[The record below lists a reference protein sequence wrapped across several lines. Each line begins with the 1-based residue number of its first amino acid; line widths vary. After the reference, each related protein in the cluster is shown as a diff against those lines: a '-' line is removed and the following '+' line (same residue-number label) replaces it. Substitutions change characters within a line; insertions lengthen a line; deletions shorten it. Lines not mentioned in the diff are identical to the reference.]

1 MNKTSEIKKA
11 RLIPL
16 FDCFFVL
23 LRLEKINE
31 MAKNLV
37 IVESPAKAKTIEKFL
52 GKDFVVKSS
61 FGHIRDLPSKDMS
74 IDIENDFQPKY
85 VVSEDKGKIVS
96 ELKKEV
102 QKADMVWLASDEDR
116 EGEAIAWHLKE
127 TLGLEPE
134 KTKRIVFNE
143 ITKNAILNAVEN
155 PRDID
160 INLVNAQQAR
170 RVLDRIVGYEISP
183 VLWKKVKPA
192 LSAGRV
198 QSVAVRLIV
207 EKETE
212 IQNFK
217 QHTLYKVKAAFLTN
231 EGKHIFT
238 TLDKKFET
246 KEETLKF
253 LNDCKEA
260 IFSVEAIET
269 KPSKT
274 SPSAPFTTSTLQQ
287 EASKRLGISV
297 SRTMSVAQNLYEEG
311 YITYMRTDSVNLSDL
326 ALAQA
331 KEVILSEYG
340 DSYLKIRKY
349 ANKIKGA
356 QEAHEAIRPTDL
368 SRKEIIAE
376 PAAQRLYD
384 LIRKRTLASQ
394 MADAKLEKTNI
405 TIAISNREEKH
416 IANGEVVLFDGFMKV
431 YAPNREE
438 DSTEEKEST
447 SILPRVN
454 QGEVLQHLYS
464 KAQESHST
472 PPARYNEAMLV
483 KKLED
488 LGIGRPSTYAPTIT
502 TIQKREYVNKQDNP
516 TQQREI
522 VVLFLKNGNI
532 NEQQEQ
538 ENFGSEKGKLHPTDI
553 GTIVNNFLVEH
564 FTDIIDYNFTAQV
577 EKQFDK
583 IAQGDESWQ
592 DMMKEFYTP
601 FHKEVEA
608 TKESKKE
615 SGERLLG
622 IDNASGKNVY
632 AKIGR
637 FGAMIQ
643 IGEISDEEKPRF
655 ASLKKTQSINT
666 ITLEEA
672 LDLFRLP
679 RIVGILNEHEIVA
692 NNGRFGA
699 YINYNT
705 KNYTLPK
712 GIDPM
717 EVSFEECVEVIEKK
731 DKQTEL
737 VGKVLATKDGKDITL
752 AYGRYGM
759 YIKYDEN
766 NFRIPRGVNAG
777 EITAEQA
784 IAIVSGETK
793 KQEAIKTFACGAELL
808 EGRYGVYIKY
818 NGKNYK
824 IPKENKAEEL
834 DDKIVEQIINQPVI
848 EKKTTS
854 RRKK

>member
-1 MNKTSEIKKA
+1 
-11 RLIPL
+11 
-16 FDCFFVL
+16 
-23 LRLEKINE
+23 

-85 VVSEDKGKIVS
+85 VVSEDKGKVVS

-287 EASKRLGISV
+287 EASKRLGMSV

-331 KEVILSEYG
+331 KEVIESEYG
-340 DSYLKIRKY
+340 KEYLKIRKFS
-349 ANKIKGA
+349 NKIKGA

-394 MADAKLEKTNI
+394 MTDAKLEKTNI

-516 TQQREI
+516 AQQREI
-522 VVLFLKNGNI
+522 VVLFLENGNI

-699 YINYNT
+699 YISYNA

-834 DDKIVEQIINQPVI
+834 DDKIVEQIVNQPVI

>member
-1 MNKTSEIKKA
+1 
-11 RLIPL
+11 
-16 FDCFFVL
+16 
-23 LRLEKINE
+23 

-85 VVSEDKGKIVS
+85 VVSEDKGKVVS

-287 EASKRLGISV
+287 EASKRLGMSV

-331 KEVILSEYG
+331 KEVIESEYG
-340 DSYLKIRKY
+340 KEYLKIRKFS
-349 ANKIKGA
+349 NKIKGA

-416 IANGEVVLFDGFMKV
+416 LANGEVVLFDGFMKV
-431 YAPNREE
+431 YAPNKEE

-516 TQQREI
+516 AQQREI
-522 VVLFLKNGNI
+522 VVLFLENGNI

-622 IDNASGKNVY
+622 IDNTSNKNVY

-699 YINYNT
+699 YISYNA

>member
-1 MNKTSEIKKA
+1 
-11 RLIPL
+11 
-16 FDCFFVL
+16 
-23 LRLEKINE
+23 

-143 ITKNAILNAVEN
+143 ITKNAILNAVDN

-217 QHTLYKVKAAFLTN
+217 QHTLYKAKAAFLTN

-287 EASKRLGISV
+287 EASKRLGMSV

-516 TQQREI
+516 AQQREI
-522 VVLFLKNGNI
+522 VVLFLENGNI

-622 IDNASGKNVY
+622 IDNTSNKNVY

-699 YINYNT
+699 YISYNA

>member
-1 MNKTSEIKKA
+1 
-11 RLIPL
+11 
-16 FDCFFVL
+16 
-23 LRLEKINE
+23 

-238 TLDKKFET
+238 SLNTKFDT

-287 EASKRLGISV
+287 EASKRLGMSV

-331 KEVILSEYG
+331 KEVIESEYG
-340 DSYLKIRKY
+340 KEYLKIRKFS
-349 ANKIKGA
+349 NKIKGA

-516 TQQREI
+516 AQQREI
-522 VVLFLKNGNI
+522 VVLFLENGNI

-699 YINYNT
+699 YISYNA

>member
-1 MNKTSEIKKA
+1 
-11 RLIPL
+11 
-16 FDCFFVL
+16 
-23 LRLEKINE
+23 

-85 VVSEDKGKIVS
+85 VVSEDKGKVVS

-127 TLGLEPE
+127 TLGLKPE

-287 EASKRLGISV
+287 EASKRLGMSV

-516 TQQREI
+516 AQQREI
-522 VVLFLKNGNI
+522 VVLFLENGNI

-699 YINYNT
+699 YISYNA

-766 NFRIPRGVNAG
+766 NFRIPRGVNAS

>member
-1 MNKTSEIKKA
+1 
-11 RLIPL
+11 
-16 FDCFFVL
+16 
-23 LRLEKINE
+23 

-85 VVSEDKGKIVS
+85 VVSEDKGKVVS

-287 EASKRLGISV
+287 EASKRLGMSV

-331 KEVILSEYG
+331 KEVIESEYG
-340 DSYLKIRKY
+340 KEYLKIRKFS
-349 ANKIKGA
+349 NKIKGA

-454 QGEVLQHLYS
+454 QGEVLEHLYS

-516 TQQREI
+516 AQQREI
-522 VVLFLKNGNI
+522 VVLFLENGNI

-592 DMMKEFYTP
+592 EMMKEFYTP

-643 IGEISDEEKPRF
+643 IGEISDKEKPRF

-699 YINYNT
+699 YISYNA

-834 DDKIVEQIINQPVI
+834 DDKIVEQIINQPVV

>member
-1 MNKTSEIKKA
+1 
-11 RLIPL
+11 
-16 FDCFFVL
+16 
-23 LRLEKINE
+23 

-85 VVSEDKGKIVS
+85 VVSEDKGKVVS

-287 EASKRLGISV
+287 EASKRLGMSV

-331 KEVILSEYG
+331 KEVIESEYG
-340 DSYLKIRKY
+340 KEYLKIRKFS
-349 ANKIKGA
+349 NKIKGA

-431 YAPNREE
+431 YAPNKEE

-516 TQQREI
+516 AQQREI
-522 VVLFLKNGNI
+522 VVLFLENGNI

-699 YINYNT
+699 YISYNA

-777 EITAEQA
+777 EITAEQS
-784 IAIVSGETK
+784 IAIVSGESK

>member
-1 MNKTSEIKKA
+1 
-11 RLIPL
+11 
-16 FDCFFVL
+16 
-23 LRLEKINE
+23 

-74 IDIENDFQPKY
+74 IDIENNFQPKY
-85 VVSEDKGKIVS
+85 VVSEDKGKVVS

-207 EKETE
+207 ERETE

-217 QHTLYKVKAAFLTN
+217 QHTSYKVKAAFLTN

-287 EASKRLGISV
+287 EASKRLGMSV

-516 TQQREI
+516 AQQREI
-522 VVLFLKNGNI
+522 VVLFLENGNI

-553 GTIVNNFLVEH
+553 GTIVNNFLIEH

-699 YINYNT
+699 YISYNA

-834 DDKIVEQIINQPVI
+834 DDKIVEQIVNQPVI

>member
-1 MNKTSEIKKA
+1 
-11 RLIPL
+11 
-16 FDCFFVL
+16 
-23 LRLEKINE
+23 

-85 VVSEDKGKIVS
+85 VVSEDKGKVVS

-231 EGKHIFT
+231 ERKHIFT

-287 EASKRLGISV
+287 EASKRLGMSV

-516 TQQREI
+516 AQQREI
-522 VVLFLKNGNI
+522 VVLFLENGNI

-699 YINYNT
+699 YISYNA

>member
-1 MNKTSEIKKA
+1 
-11 RLIPL
+11 
-16 FDCFFVL
+16 
-23 LRLEKINE
+23 

-52 GKDFVVKSS
+52 GKDFVVRSS

-85 VVSEDKGKIVS
+85 VVSEDKGKVVS

-260 IFSVEAIET
+260 IFSIEAIET

-287 EASKRLGISV
+287 EASKRLGMSV

-331 KEVILSEYG
+331 KEVIESEYG
-340 DSYLKIRKY
+340 KEYLKIRKFS
-349 ANKIKGA
+349 NKIKGA

-376 PAAQRLYD
+376 PSAQRLYD

-416 IANGEVVLFDGFMKV
+416 LANGEVVLFDGFMKV
-431 YAPNREE
+431 YAPNKEE

-454 QGEVLQHLYS
+454 QGEVLEHLYS

-516 TQQREI
+516 AQQREI
-522 VVLFLKNGNI
+522 VVLFLENGNI

-592 DMMKEFYTP
+592 DMMKNFYTP

-622 IDNASGKNVY
+622 IDKTSGKNVY

-643 IGEISDEEKPRF
+643 IGETSDEDKPKF

-679 RIVGILNEHEIVA
+679 RVVGILNEHEIVA

-699 YINYNT
+699 YISYKN

-717 EVSFEECVEVIEKK
+717 EVSIEECVEVIEKK

-766 NFRIPRGVNAG
+766 NFRIPRGVNAS

-784 IAIVSGETK
+784 LDIVSGETK

-834 DDKIVEQIINQPVI
+834 NDTIVEQIINQPVV

>member
-1 MNKTSEIKKA
+1 
-11 RLIPL
+11 
-16 FDCFFVL
+16 
-23 LRLEKINE
+23 

-52 GKDFVVKSS
+52 GKDFVVRSS

-85 VVSEDKGKIVS
+85 VVSEDKGKVVS

-260 IFSVEAIET
+260 IFSIEAIET

-287 EASKRLGISV
+287 EASKRLGMSV

-326 ALAQA
+326 ALVQA
-331 KEVILSEYG
+331 KEVIESEYG
-340 DSYLKIRKY
+340 KEYLKIRKFS
-349 ANKIKGA
+349 NKIKGA

-376 PAAQRLYD
+376 PSAQRLYD

-416 IANGEVVLFDGFMKV
+416 LANGEVVLFDGFMKV
-431 YAPNREE
+431 YAPNKEE

-516 TQQREI
+516 AQQREI
-522 VVLFLKNGNI
+522 VVLFLENGNI

-592 DMMKEFYTP
+592 EMMKNFYTP

-622 IDNASGKNVY
+622 IDKTSGKNVY

-643 IGEISDEEKPRF
+643 IGEISDEEKPKF

-679 RIVGILNEHEIVA
+679 RVVGILNEHEIVA

-699 YINYNT
+699 YISYNT

-717 EVSFEECVEVIEKK
+717 EVSIEECVEVIEKK

-766 NFRIPRGVNAG
+766 NFRIPRGVNAS

-784 IAIVSGETK
+784 LDIVSGETK

-834 DDKIVEQIINQPVI
+834 DDKIVEQIINQPVV

>member
-1 MNKTSEIKKA
+1 
-11 RLIPL
+11 
-16 FDCFFVL
+16 
-23 LRLEKINE
+23 

-52 GKDFVVKSS
+52 GEDFVVRSS
-61 FGHIRDLPSKDMS
+61 YGHIRDLPQRNIS
-74 IDIENDFQPKY
+74 IDIENNFKPEY
-85 VVSEDKGKIVS
+85 IVSEDKHKVVA

-102 QKADMVWLASDEDR
+102 KKADMVWLASDEDR

-127 TLGLEPE
+127 TLELDPE

-143 ITKNAILNAVEN
+143 ITKNAILNAVQN

-183 VLWKKVKPA
+183 ILWKKVKPA

-207 EKETE
+207 EKEEE

-217 QHTLYKVKAAFLTN
+217 QNTQYKVKAGFITN
-231 EGKHIFT
+231 DGQHISAS
-238 TLDKKFET
+238 LNQKFDT
-246 KEETLKF
+246 REEALNF

-260 IFSVEAIET
+260 TFSVETMEK
-269 KPSKT
+269 KPGKT

-287 EASKRLGISV
+287 EASKRLGMSV
-297 SRTMSVAQNLYEEG
+297 SRTMSVAQSLYESG

-331 KEVILSEYG
+331 KEVIESEYG
-340 DSYLKIRKY
+340 KEYLKIRKFT
-349 ANKIKGA
+349 NKIKGA
-356 QEAHEAIRPTDL
+356 QEAHEAIRPTQL
-368 SRKEIIAE
+368 SQKVIDAD
-376 PAAQRLYD
+376 PASQRLYD

-394 MADAKLEKTNI
+394 MADAKIEKTNI
-405 TIAISNREEKH
+405 TIAISSREEKYK
-416 IANGEVVLFDGFMKV
+416 ASGEVILFDGFMKV
-431 YAPNREE
+431 YAPTREE
-438 DSTEEKEST
+438 ENNEEQTSDSIIPK
-447 SILPRVN
+447 VN
-454 QGEVLQHLYS
+454 QGEELQHLYS

-502 TIQKREYVNKQDNP
+502 TIQKREYVDKQDTP
-516 TQQREI
+516 SQQREI
-522 VVLFLKNGNI
+522 TVLLLEKSEIRENK
-532 NEQQEQ
+532 EK

-553 GTIVNNFLVEH
+553 GTVVNNFLVEH

-577 EKQFDK
+577 EKQFDL
-583 IAQGDESWQ
+583 IAQGSESWQ
-592 DMMKEFYTP
+592 DMMKDFYTP
-601 FHKEVEA
+601 FHNEVEA

-622 IDNASGKNVY
+622 IDKTSGKNVY

-643 IGEISDEEKPRF
+643 IGETSDEDKPKF

-679 RIVGILNEHEIVA
+679 RLVGIFNEHEIIA

-699 YINYNT
+699 YISYKD

-712 GIDPM
+712 GIDPL
-717 EVSFEECVEVIEKK
+717 EVGIEQCVEVIEKK

-759 YIKYDEN
+759 YIKYDEK
-766 NFRIPRGVNAG
+766 NFRIPKGVAAT

-784 IAIVSGETK
+784 LDIVCGETK
-793 KQEAIKTFACGAELL
+793 QQEAIKTFACGALLL
-808 EGRYGVYIKY
+808 EGRYGLYLKH
-818 NGKNYK
+818 NGNNHK
-824 IPKENKAEEL
+824 IPKGKNPMELQESEVEE
-834 DDKIVEQIINQPVI
+834 IIKTPVA
-848 EKKTTS
+848 KKPATKS
-854 RRKK
+854 RKVGK

>member
-1 MNKTSEIKKA
+1 
-11 RLIPL
+11 
-16 FDCFFVL
+16 
-23 LRLEKINE
+23 

-85 VVSEDKGKIVS
+85 VVSEDKGKVVS

-102 QKADMVWLASDEDR
+102 QKADIVWLASDEDR

-143 ITKNAILNAVEN
+143 ITKNAILNAVDN

-238 TLDKKFET
+238 TLDQKFET

-287 EASKRLGISV
+287 EASKRLGMSV

-331 KEVILSEYG
+331 KEVIESEYG
-340 DSYLKIRKY
+340 KEYLKIRKFS
-349 ANKIKGA
+349 NKIKGA

-454 QGEVLQHLYS
+454 QGEKLQHLYS

-516 TQQREI
+516 AQQREI
-522 VVLFLKNGNI
+522 VVLFLENGNI

-679 RIVGILNEHEIVA
+679 RVVGILNEHEIVA

-699 YINYNT
+699 YISYNA

-737 VGKVLATKDGKDITL
+737 VGKVLATKDDKDITL

-759 YIKYDEN
+759 YIKYNEN

-834 DDKIVEQIINQPVI
+834 DDKIVEQIINQPVV

>member
-1 MNKTSEIKKA
+1 
-11 RLIPL
+11 
-16 FDCFFVL
+16 
-23 LRLEKINE
+23 

-217 QHTLYKVKAAFLTN
+217 QHTLYKVKAAFLSN
-231 EGKHIFT
+231 ERKHIFT

-287 EASKRLGISV
+287 EASKRLGMSV

-454 QGEVLQHLYS
+454 QGEVLEHLYS

-516 TQQREI
+516 AQQREI
-522 VVLFLKNGNI
+522 VVLFLENGNI

-699 YINYNT
+699 YISYNA

>member
-1 MNKTSEIKKA
+1 
-11 RLIPL
+11 
-16 FDCFFVL
+16 
-23 LRLEKINE
+23 

-287 EASKRLGISV
+287 EASKRLGMSV

-349 ANKIKGA
+349 TNKIKGA

-438 DSTEEKEST
+438 DSTEEKVST

-454 QGEVLQHLYS
+454 QGEKLQHLYS

-516 TQQREI
+516 AQQREI
-522 VVLFLKNGNI
+522 VVLFLENGNI

-679 RIVGILNEHEIVA
+679 RVVGILNEHEIVA

-699 YINYNT
+699 YISYNT

-737 VGKVLATKDGKDITL
+737 VGKILATKDGKDITL

-834 DDKIVEQIINQPVI
+834 NDTIVEQIINQPVV

>member
-1 MNKTSEIKKA
+1 
-11 RLIPL
+11 
-16 FDCFFVL
+16 
-23 LRLEKINE
+23 

-85 VVSEDKGKIVS
+85 VVSEDKGKVVS

-287 EASKRLGISV
+287 EASKRLGMSV

-416 IANGEVVLFDGFMKV
+416 IANGEVVLFDGFMKI

-516 TQQREI
+516 AQQREI
-522 VVLFLKNGNI
+522 VVLFLENGNI

-553 GTIVNNFLVEH
+553 GTIVNNFLIEH

-592 DMMKEFYTP
+592 DMMKDFYTP

-622 IDNASGKNVY
+622 IDNTSGKNVY

-699 YINYNT
+699 YISYNT

-834 DDKIVEQIINQPVI
+834 DDKIVEQIVNQPVV

>member
-1 MNKTSEIKKA
+1 
-11 RLIPL
+11 
-16 FDCFFVL
+16 
-23 LRLEKINE
+23 

-85 VVSEDKGKIVS
+85 VVSEDKGKVVS

-287 EASKRLGISV
+287 EASKRLGMSV

-331 KEVILSEYG
+331 KEVIESEYG
-340 DSYLKIRKY
+340 KEYLKIRKFS
-349 ANKIKGA
+349 NKIKGA

-447 SILPRVN
+447 SILPRVI

-516 TQQREI
+516 AQQRKI
-522 VVLFLKNGNI
+522 VVLFLENGNI

-672 LDLFRLP
+672 LVLFRLP

-699 YINYNT
+699 YISYNT

>member
-1 MNKTSEIKKA
+1 
-11 RLIPL
+11 
-16 FDCFFVL
+16 
-23 LRLEKINE
+23 

-85 VVSEDKGKIVS
+85 VVSEDKGKVVS

-231 EGKHIFT
+231 EEKHIFT

-287 EASKRLGISV
+287 EASKRLGMSV

-331 KEVILSEYG
+331 KEVIESEYG
-340 DSYLKIRKY
+340 KEYLKIRKFS
-349 ANKIKGA
+349 NKIKGA

-516 TQQREI
+516 AQQREI
-522 VVLFLKNGNI
+522 VVLLLENGNI

-699 YINYNT
+699 YISYNT

-717 EVSFEECVEVIEKK
+717 EVSFEVCVEVIEKK

-834 DDKIVEQIINQPVI
+834 NDKIVEQIVNQPVI

>member
-1 MNKTSEIKKA
+1 
-11 RLIPL
+11 
-16 FDCFFVL
+16 
-23 LRLEKINE
+23 

-85 VVSEDKGKIVS
+85 VVSEDKGKVVS

-287 EASKRLGISV
+287 EASKRLGMSV

-331 KEVILSEYG
+331 KEVIESEYG
-340 DSYLKIRKY
+340 KEYLKIRKFS
-349 ANKIKGA
+349 NKIKGA

-438 DSTEEKEST
+438 DSTEEKVST

-454 QGEVLQHLYS
+454 QGEKLQHLYS

-516 TQQREI
+516 AQQREI
-522 VVLFLKNGNI
+522 VVLFLENGNI

-679 RIVGILNEHEIVA
+679 RVVGILNEHEIVA

-699 YINYNT
+699 YISYNT

-834 DDKIVEQIINQPVI
+834 NDTIVEQIINQPVV

>member
-1 MNKTSEIKKA
+1 
-11 RLIPL
+11 
-16 FDCFFVL
+16 
-23 LRLEKINE
+23 

-287 EASKRLGISV
+287 EASKRLGMSV

-331 KEVILSEYG
+331 KEVIESEYG
-340 DSYLKIRKY
+340 KEYLKIRKFS
-349 ANKIKGA
+349 NKIKGA

-454 QGEVLQHLYS
+454 QGEVLEHLYS

-516 TQQREI
+516 AQQREI
-522 VVLFLKNGNI
+522 VVLFLENGNI

-592 DMMKEFYTP
+592 EMMKEFYTP

-643 IGEISDEEKPRF
+643 IGEISDKEKPRF

-699 YINYNT
+699 YISYNT

-834 DDKIVEQIINQPVI
+834 DDKIVEQIVNQPVI

>member
-1 MNKTSEIKKA
+1 
-11 RLIPL
+11 
-16 FDCFFVL
+16 
-23 LRLEKINE
+23 

-85 VVSEDKGKIVS
+85 VVSEDKGKVVS

-287 EASKRLGISV
+287 EASKRLGMSV

-331 KEVILSEYG
+331 KEVIESEYG
-340 DSYLKIRKY
+340 KEYLKIRKFS
-349 ANKIKGA
+349 NKIKGA

-376 PAAQRLYD
+376 PSAQRLYD

-454 QGEVLQHLYS
+454 QGEKLQHLYS

-516 TQQREI
+516 AQQREI
-522 VVLFLKNGNI
+522 VVLFLENGNI

-699 YINYNT
+699 YISYNA

-784 IAIVSGETK
+784 IAIVSGDNK

-834 DDKIVEQIINQPVI
+834 DDKIVEQIVNQPVV

>member
-1 MNKTSEIKKA
+1 
-11 RLIPL
+11 
-16 FDCFFVL
+16 
-23 LRLEKINE
+23 

-238 TLDKKFET
+238 TLDQKFET

-287 EASKRLGISV
+287 EASKRLGMSV

-331 KEVILSEYG
+331 KEVIESEYG
-340 DSYLKIRKY
+340 KEYLKIRKFS
-349 ANKIKGA
+349 NKIKGA

-405 TIAISNREEKH
+405 TISISNREEKH

-431 YAPNREE
+431 YAPNKEE

-454 QGEVLQHLYS
+454 QGEVLEHLYS

-516 TQQREI
+516 AQQREI
-522 VVLFLKNGNI
+522 VVLFLENGNI

-679 RIVGILNEHEIVA
+679 RVVGILNEHEIVA

-699 YINYNT
+699 YISYNA

-834 DDKIVEQIINQPVI
+834 DDKIVEQIVNQPVV

>member
-1 MNKTSEIKKA
+1 
-11 RLIPL
+11 
-16 FDCFFVL
+16 
-23 LRLEKINE
+23 

-287 EASKRLGISV
+287 EASKRLGMSV

-438 DSTEEKEST
+438 DSTEGKEST

-516 TQQREI
+516 AQQREI
-522 VVLFLKNGNI
+522 VVLFLENGNI

-699 YINYNT
+699 YISYNA

-834 DDKIVEQIINQPVI
+834 DDKIVEQIVNQPVI

>member
-1 MNKTSEIKKA
+1 
-11 RLIPL
+11 
-16 FDCFFVL
+16 
-23 LRLEKINE
+23 

-85 VVSEDKGKIVS
+85 VVSEDKGKVVS

-287 EASKRLGISV
+287 EASKRLGMSV

-516 TQQREI
+516 AQQREI
-522 VVLFLKNGNI
+522 VVLFLENGNI

-679 RIVGILNEHEIVA
+679 RVVGILNEHEIVA

-699 YINYNT
+699 YISYNT

-752 AYGRYGM
+752 SYGRYGM

-834 DDKIVEQIINQPVI
+834 DDKIVEQIVNQPVI

>member
-1 MNKTSEIKKA
+1 
-11 RLIPL
+11 
-16 FDCFFVL
+16 
-23 LRLEKINE
+23 

-52 GKDFVVKSS
+52 GKDFVVRSS

-85 VVSEDKGKIVS
+85 VVSEDKGKVVS

-260 IFSVEAIET
+260 IFSIEAIET

-287 EASKRLGISV
+287 EASKRLGMSV

-331 KEVILSEYG
+331 KEVIESEYG
-340 DSYLKIRKY
+340 KEYLKIRKFS
-349 ANKIKGA
+349 NKIKGA

-376 PAAQRLYD
+376 PSAQRLYD

-416 IANGEVVLFDGFMKV
+416 LANGEVVLFDGFMKV
-431 YAPNREE
+431 YAPNKEE

-454 QGEVLQHLYS
+454 QGEVLEHLYS

-488 LGIGRPSTYAPTIT
+488 LGIGRPSTYAPTIKKKK
-502 TIQKREYVNKQDNP
+502 KREYVNKQDNP
-516 TQQREI
+516 AQQREI
-522 VVLFLKNGNI
+522 VVLFLENGNI

-622 IDNASGKNVY
+622 IDKTSGKNVY

-643 IGEISDEEKPRF
+643 IGETSDEDKPKF

-679 RIVGILNEHEIVA
+679 RVVGILNEHEIVA

-699 YINYNT
+699 YISYNT

-766 NFRIPRGVNAG
+766 NFRIPRGVNAS

-784 IAIVSGETK
+784 LDIVSGETK

-834 DDKIVEQIINQPVI
+834 NDTIVEQIINQPVV

>member
-1 MNKTSEIKKA
+1 
-11 RLIPL
+11 
-16 FDCFFVL
+16 
-23 LRLEKINE
+23 

-37 IVESPAKAKTIEKFL
+37 IVESPAKAKTIEKFI

-287 EASKRLGISV
+287 EASKRLGMSV

-331 KEVILSEYG
+331 KEVIESEYG
-340 DSYLKIRKY
+340 KEYLKIRKFS
-349 ANKIKGA
+349 NKIKGA

-431 YAPNREE
+431 YAPNKEE
-438 DSTEEKEST
+438 DSAEEKEST

-516 TQQREI
+516 AQQREI
-522 VVLFLKNGNI
+522 VVLFLENGNI

-679 RIVGILNEHEIVA
+679 RVVGILNEHEIVA

-699 YINYNT
+699 YISYNA

-834 DDKIVEQIINQPVI
+834 DDKIVEQIVNQPVV

>member
-1 MNKTSEIKKA
+1 
-11 RLIPL
+11 
-16 FDCFFVL
+16 
-23 LRLEKINE
+23 

-238 TLDKKFET
+238 TLDQKFET

-287 EASKRLGISV
+287 EASKRLGMSV

-331 KEVILSEYG
+331 KEVIESEYG
-340 DSYLKIRKY
+340 KEYLKIRKFS
-349 ANKIKGA
+349 NKIKGA

-384 LIRKRTLASQ
+384 LIRKRTLDSQ

-405 TIAISNREEKH
+405 TISISNREEKH

-431 YAPNREE
+431 YAPNKEE

-454 QGEVLQHLYS
+454 QGEVLEHLYS

-516 TQQREI
+516 AQQREI
-522 VVLFLKNGNI
+522 VVLFLENGNI

-679 RIVGILNEHEIVA
+679 RVVGILNEHEIVA

-699 YINYNT
+699 YISYNA

-834 DDKIVEQIINQPVI
+834 DDKIVEQIVNQPVV

>member
-1 MNKTSEIKKA
+1 
-11 RLIPL
+11 
-16 FDCFFVL
+16 
-23 LRLEKINE
+23 

-287 EASKRLGISV
+287 EASKRLGMSV

-331 KEVILSEYG
+331 KEVIESEYG
-340 DSYLKIRKY
+340 KEYLKIRKFS
-349 ANKIKGA
+349 NKIKGA

-516 TQQREI
+516 AQQREI
-522 VVLFLKNGNI
+522 VVLFLENGNI

-622 IDNASGKNVY
+622 IDNASSKNVY

-699 YINYNT
+699 YISYNA

-834 DDKIVEQIINQPVI
+834 DDKIVEQIVNQPVI

>member
-1 MNKTSEIKKA
+1 
-11 RLIPL
+11 
-16 FDCFFVL
+16 
-23 LRLEKINE
+23 

-52 GKDFVVKSS
+52 GKDFVVRSS

-85 VVSEDKGKIVS
+85 VVSEDKGKVVS

-260 IFSVEAIET
+260 IFSIEAIET

-287 EASKRLGISV
+287 EASKRLGMSV

-331 KEVILSEYG
+331 KEVIESEYG
-340 DSYLKIRKY
+340 KEYLKIRKFS
-349 ANKIKGA
+349 NKIKGA

-376 PAAQRLYD
+376 PSAQRLYD

-416 IANGEVVLFDGFMKV
+416 LANGEVVLFDGFMKV
-431 YAPNREE
+431 YAPNKEE

-454 QGEVLQHLYS
+454 QGEVLEHLYS

-516 TQQREI
+516 AQQREI
-522 VVLFLKNGNI
+522 VVLFLENGNI

-592 DMMKEFYTP
+592 DMMKNFYTP

-622 IDNASGKNVY
+622 IDKTSGKNVY

-643 IGEISDEEKPRF
+643 IGETSDEDKPKF

-679 RIVGILNEHEIVA
+679 RVVGILNEHEIVA

-699 YINYNT
+699 YISYNT

-717 EVSFEECVEVIEKK
+717 EVSIEECVEVIEKK

-766 NFRIPRGVNAG
+766 NFRIPRGVNAS

-784 IAIVSGETK
+784 LDIVSGETK

-834 DDKIVEQIINQPVI
+834 NDTIVEQIINQPVV

>member
-1 MNKTSEIKKA
+1 
-11 RLIPL
+11 
-16 FDCFFVL
+16 
-23 LRLEKINE
+23 

-52 GKDFVVKSS
+52 GKDFVVRSS

-85 VVSEDKGKIVS
+85 VVSEDKGKVVS

-260 IFSVEAIET
+260 IFSIEAIET

-287 EASKRLGISV
+287 EASKRLGMSV

-331 KEVILSEYG
+331 KEVIESEYG
-340 DSYLKIRKY
+340 KEYLKIRKFS
-349 ANKIKGA
+349 NKIKGA

-376 PAAQRLYD
+376 PSAQRLYD

-416 IANGEVVLFDGFMKV
+416 LANGEVVLFDGFMKV
-431 YAPNREE
+431 YAPNKEE

-516 TQQREI
+516 AQQREI
-522 VVLFLKNGNI
+522 VVLFLENGNI

-679 RIVGILNEHEIVA
+679 RVVGILNEHEIVA

-699 YINYNT
+699 YISYNT

-717 EVSFEECVEVIEKK
+717 EVSIEECVEVIEKK

-766 NFRIPRGVNAG
+766 NFRIPRGVNAS

-784 IAIVSGETK
+784 LDIVSGETK

-834 DDKIVEQIINQPVI
+834 DDKIVEQIINQPVV

>member
-1 MNKTSEIKKA
+1 
-11 RLIPL
+11 
-16 FDCFFVL
+16 
-23 LRLEKINE
+23 

-85 VVSEDKGKIVS
+85 VVSEDKGKVVS

-287 EASKRLGISV
+287 EASKRLGMSV

-331 KEVILSEYG
+331 KEVIESEYG
-340 DSYLKIRKY
+340 KEYLKIRKFS
-349 ANKIKGA
+349 NKIKGA

-454 QGEVLQHLYS
+454 QGEVLEHLYS

-516 TQQREI
+516 AQQREI

-699 YINYNT
+699 YISYNA

>member
-1 MNKTSEIKKA
+1 
-11 RLIPL
+11 
-16 FDCFFVL
+16 
-23 LRLEKINE
+23 
-31 MAKNLV
+31 
-37 IVESPAKAKTIEKFL
+37 
-52 GKDFVVKSS
+52 
-61 FGHIRDLPSKDMS
+61 PSKDLS

-85 VVSEDKGKIVS
+85 VVSEDKGKVVS

-287 EASKRLGISV
+287 EASKRLGMSV

-331 KEVILSEYG
+331 KEVIESEYG
-340 DSYLKIRKY
+340 KEYLKIRKFS
-349 ANKIKGA
+349 NKIKGA

-516 TQQREI
+516 AQQREI
-522 VVLFLKNGNI
+522 VVLFLENGNI

-699 YINYNT
+699 YISYNA

-766 NFRIPRGVNAG
+766 NFRITRGVKAG

-834 DDKIVEQIINQPVI
+834 DDKIVEQIVNQPVI

>member
-1 MNKTSEIKKA
+1 
-11 RLIPL
+11 
-16 FDCFFVL
+16 
-23 LRLEKINE
+23 

-85 VVSEDKGKIVS
+85 VVSEDKGKVVS

-231 EGKHIFT
+231 EEKHIFT

-287 EASKRLGISV
+287 EASKRLGMSV

-331 KEVILSEYG
+331 KEVIESEYG
-340 DSYLKIRKY
+340 KEYLKIRKFS
-349 ANKIKGA
+349 NKIKGA

-376 PAAQRLYD
+376 PSAQRLYD

-516 TQQREI
+516 AQQREI
-522 VVLFLKNGNI
+522 VVLFLENGNI

-699 YINYNT
+699 YISYNT